1 MQNPIL
7 ITGPS
12 AWIGDEIRLRED
24 WQLTLTPAELDEV
37 VHALNLTSA
46 LSMSEIT
53 KHEFKLPTLGPRL
66 HYVQHQL
73 EHGSGATIIKGFPA
87 DRFSPEQTERIFWG
101 LATYIGNAVSQSA
114 NGERIFHVRDEG
126 FKVGHP
132 KARGPNTRKRLSFH
146 TDRCDVIGFMCL
158 RQALSGGINQLVSSV
173 SIYNRILVER
183 PDLLKVLM
191 SPYYYKRHNVDTGNH
206 LPYCQ
211 QPIFSFRDG
220 IFASAYLRVLIDRAY
235 ADNDVTPMTDLQLEA
250 LNYIDEVAARSDMHV
265 EFKQEPGDIVLL
277 NNWITYHRRTEFT
290 DHEDLTKRRHLLRIW
305 LAVPNSRPLDE
316 MFRDNYGAVEAGAI
330 RGGMQASS

>member
-173 SIYNRILVER
+173 SIYNRILAER

-191 SPYYYKRHNVDTGNH
+191 LKRMD
-206 LPYCQ
+206 
-211 QPIFSFRDG
+211 F
-220 IFASAYLRVLIDRAY
+220 
-235 ADNDVTPMTDLQLEA
+235 
-250 LNYIDEVAARSDMHV
+250 
-265 EFKQEPGDIVLL
+265 
-277 NNWITYHRRTEFT
+277 
-290 DHEDLTKRRHLLRIW
+290 
-305 LAVPNSRPLDE
+305 
-316 MFRDNYGAVEAGAI
+316 
-330 RGGMQASS
+330 